1 MDKGYPKYTDL
12 IMKNPYKLPVSLAM
26 TKYTRANYPSPG
38 FVNDDRYLEQFYVLE
53 QQREAIQI
61 WGEFEGNV
69 ENVMLP
75 LVSATKEESEQLAK
89 IMAEVRSFSDE
100 MYTRF
105 ILGEEPIENY
115 DQFVSQLK
123 MMNIEK
129 AIQLQQ
135 AAVER
140 YNKRP

>member
-1 MDKGYPKYTDL
+1 M
-12 IMKNPYKLPVSLAM
+12 
-26 TKYTRANYPSPG
+26 
-38 FVNDDRYLEQFYVLE
+38 
-53 QQREAIQI
+53 
-61 WGEFEGNV
+61 GEFEGNV